1 MYACARLSNKLKI
14 YKEEEA
20 TKKGYKPLKERME
33 EEEEEEETRA
43 REEGQKSN
51 VAREKRWNQ
60 ERKEGG
66 GEEYRGREGGWKR
79 KDEGVSAAEGEIA
92 VD

>member
-20 TKKGYKPLKERME
+20 TKKAYKPLKERME

-51 VAREKRWNQ
+51 VAREKR
-60 ERKEGG
+60 
-66 GEEYRGREGGWKR
+66 
-79 KDEGVSAAEGEIA
+79 
-92 VD
+92 

>member
-20 TKKGYKPLKERME
+20 TKKGYKPLKERMK
-33 EEEEEEETRA
+33 EEEEEETRA

-51 VAREKRWNQ
+51 VAREKR
-60 ERKEGG
+60 
-66 GEEYRGREGGWKR
+66 
-79 KDEGVSAAEGEIA
+79 
-92 VD
+92 

>member
-43 REEGQKSN
+43 REEEQKSN
-51 VAREKRWNQ
+51 VAREKR
-60 ERKEGG
+60 
-66 GEEYRGREGGWKR
+66 
-79 KDEGVSAAEGEIA
+79 
-92 VD
+92 